1 MIITLMIA
9 IGARERHRRHR
20 DARDERR
27 DDARGQKYRRIGLVE
42 EIRRERS
49 RDEVWRD
56 VRDSRDLSIRVAFS
70 EMSPRDETR
79 RNGGTRRE

>member
-27 DDARGQKYRRIGLVE
+27 DDARARDDKNIDASVSTRKS
-42 EIRRERS
+42 RRERS
-49 RDEVWRD
+49 REEV
-56 VRDSRDLSIRVAFS
+56 
-70 EMSPRDETR
+70 
-79 RNGGTRRE
+79 